1 MMPMLMWFGMR
12 WTPGGHCTLLCLI
25 NSFVHVVMYFYYGVS
40 ALGPQYQKYL
50 WWKKYI
56 TKIQLTQFFIIIVHT
71 IHFFFIECDF
81 PKIFTAMI
89 IFYAVI
95 FTALF
100 SNFYIQAYI
109 KGSKKVK
116 KEE

>member
-71 IHFFFIECDF
+71 IQFFFIECDF